1 MRFLF
6 VLAGLLTLAFLAV
19 PLWWV
24 FVGAMHWALFGLVV
38 WGTMC
43 LLRGPRRRRWE
54 HAHDLPRPPLS
65 PSAQDR
71 ERAGVREPVHR
82 PEVARQRE
90 PKPSLPLDIQVKVE
104 QIRRK
109 VEVLLQQRDRFPFG
123 SEDLYMIRATRDDYL
138 PRTLNAYMAVPP
150 VQRERSM
157 PSGKTPLQELK
168 EQLSLLDTKLDEVA
182 EDLQR
187 QNFDRL
193 LANRRFLEHRFGR
206 PPVSV

>member
-6 VLAGLLTLAFLAV
+6 VLAGLMALAFLAV

-24 FVGAMHWALFGLVV
+24 LVGAIHWALFGLVI
-38 WGTMC
+38 WAALS
-43 LLRGPRRRRWE
+43 LLRGPRRRRHW
-54 HAHDLPRPPLS
+54 HYDLPRPP
-65 PSAQDR
+65 QR
-71 ERAGVREPVHR
+71 ERAGVREPMR
-82 PEVARQRE
+82 PAAAVR
-90 PKPSLPLDIQVKVE
+90 PPVSSNNLPLDIQVKVE

-109 VEVLLQQRDRFPFG
+109 AEVLLQQRDRFPFG
-123 SEDLYMIRATRDDYL
+123 SEDLYVIKATREDYL
-138 PRTLNAYMAVPP
+138 PRTLDAYLAVPP
-150 VQRERSM
+150 AQRERSM

-168 EQLSLLDTKLDEVA
+168 EQLSLLDTKLDEIA

-206 PPVSV
+206 PPAKV